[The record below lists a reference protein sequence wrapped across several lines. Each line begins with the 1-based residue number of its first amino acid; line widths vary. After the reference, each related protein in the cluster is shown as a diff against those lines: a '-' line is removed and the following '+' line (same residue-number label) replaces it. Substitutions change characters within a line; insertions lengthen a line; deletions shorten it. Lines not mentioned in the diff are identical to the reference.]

1 MLVVQGV
8 LDGGIGGALFSLDEV
23 GCGDTALAGW
33 CEGSSKLGH
42 RDMLCPNTCAV
53 SWA

>member
-8 LDGGIGGALFSLDEV
+8 MNGGVSGVSLDGV

-33 CEGSSKLGH
+33 
-42 RDMLCPNTCAV
+42 V
-53 SWA
+53 